1 MSAEFLGPV
10 NRGRR
15 VPRLNSRVRTAESEW
30 HRGCCSEMR
39 LCHAGHQRGRD
50 EQRGHDRFDDERNPQ
65 RLPAPVASRSFVTGS
80 PSTKHRLRTVSV
92 VACSGSLL
100 PCMDAPH
107 SGGTPSGRGG
117 VAIRRDSEERALA
130 QLDTEAWPKFPL
142 ARLRNETSAAR
153 DANHPLS
160 HSIIVSY
167 SDPKL
172 MCTTL
177 PISCIS
183 WILLPS
189 YWSGRG
195 EIVMSLHSKE
205 AVGVRYT

>member
-1 MSAEFLGPV
+1 MTTGMGVKIRVKCGCATLVIDGATMSSASTTDSMTNEI
-10 NRGRR
+10 
-15 VPRLNSRVRTAESEW
+15 PR
-30 HRGCCSEMR
+30 
-39 LCHAGHQRGRD
+39 
-50 EQRGHDRFDDERNPQ
+50 
-65 RLPAPVASRSFVTGS
+65 ASRRRQRSRTFVTAS
-80 PSTKHRLRTVSV
+80 PSTKHRLRAVSV

-153 DANHPLS
+153 DTNQPLS